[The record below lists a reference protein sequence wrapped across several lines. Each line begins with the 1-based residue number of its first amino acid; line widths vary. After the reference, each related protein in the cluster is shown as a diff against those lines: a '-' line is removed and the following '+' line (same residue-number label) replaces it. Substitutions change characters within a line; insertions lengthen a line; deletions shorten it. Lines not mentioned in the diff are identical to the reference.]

1 MAAAP
6 PGGGR
11 KGAVLPAVL
20 ALALAAAGCA
30 APEDGAGAS
39 ARSSPADAARA
50 DLPEATSG
58 LGGYLAGRHARM
70 HNDTAAAHVYFTRA
84 LEDDPANPQ
93 LLNAALV
100 GALAER
106 DMETAGALARKLAAA
121 SPDSLVARVALA
133 TEAIVAG
140 APAEALAQID
150 ALSAQGGARFIAPLL
165 RAWSLAAVDDPDG
178 ALETLRGMGGN
189 ANFSAIRDY
198 HSALIADLWDRPAE
212 AESGYAGA
220 LGAARGNSLRAA
232 LAAGNFYRRRGRA
245 EEARAVYDAFLEANP
260 DTTFLDSA
268 YRNLDEDGD
277 PPPPAAD
284 AGDGYAEALYGIG
297 AVLKA
302 EDALESA
309 LVYAQLCLSVRPG
322 HDACRLLLGEILS
335 DMERYA
341 EAVAAYDSVVE
352 ESPLTWTAQLHA
364 ANALAELGE
373 VEAAARRLR
382 TMARQDPVRAD
393 APIALA
399 DMMLGEERY
408 DEAADAYDRALA
420 RIPALE
426 QRHWP
431 LLYARGMSLERS
443 RQWDRAE
450 ADFLRALELEPDQP
464 LVLNYLGYSWVEMGR
479 NYDRARRMIARAVEQ
494 RPNDGYIVDSL
505 GWVLFRLGEY
515 DEAVGYLERA
525 VSLRPGDP
533 VILDHFGDSL
543 WRVGRRHEAYFQWRR
558 ALAFEPEPE
567 LEEALRDKVEN
578 GLADEP
584 GTAAAA
590 TEDL

>member
-11 KGAVLPAVL
+11 KGAVLPAAL

-58 LGGYLAGRHARM
+58 FGGYLAGRHARM

-178 ALETLRGMGGN
+178 ALETLRGIGGN

-268 YRNLDEDGD
+268 YRSLDEDGEA
-277 PPPPAAD
+277 PPPPAD

-322 HDACRLLLGEILS
+322 HDACRLLLGEILA

>member
-6 PGGGR
+6 PGGVR
-11 KGAVLPAVL
+11 KGAVLL
-20 ALALAAAGCA
+20 AGLVLAAAGCA

-39 ARSSPADAARA
+39 ARSSPAGAARA
-50 DLPEATSG
+50 GLPEATSG
-58 LGGYLAGRHARM
+58 LGGYLAGRHARL
-70 HNDTAAAHVYFTRA
+70 HNDTAAAHVYFARA

-100 GALAER
+100 GAMAER
-106 DMETAGALARKLAAA
+106 DMETAGALARKLAAV

-133 TEAIVAG
+133 TEATVAG

-268 YRNLDEDGD
+268 YRSLDEDGE
-277 PPPPAAD
+277 PPPAAD

-382 TMARQDPVRAD
+382 TMTRQDPVRAD
-393 APIALA
+393 APVALA

-426 QRHWP
+426 RRHWP

>member
-1 MAAAP
+1 MAATP
-6 PGGGR
+6 PGGVR
-11 KGAVLPAVL
+11 KGAFLL
-20 ALALAAAGCA
+20 AGLALAAAGCS
-30 APEDGAGAS
+30 APGDGAGAS
-39 ARSSPADAARA
+39 ARSSPADTARA
-50 DLPEATSG
+50 GLPEATSG
-58 LGGYLAGRHARM
+58 LGGYLAGRHARL
-70 HNDTAAAHVYFTRA
+70 HNDTAAAHVYFARA

-133 TEAIVAG
+133 TEATVAG

-150 ALSAQGGARFIAPLL
+150 ALPAQGGARFIAPLL

-178 ALETLRGMGGN
+178 ALETLRGLGSN

-212 AESGYAGA
+212 AEGGYAGA

-232 LAAGNFYRRRGRA
+232 LAAGNFYRRRGRDD
-245 EEARAVYDAFLEANP
+245 EARAVYDAFLEANP
-260 DTTFLDSA
+260 DTAFLDSA
-268 YRNLDEDGD
+268 YRSLDEDD
-277 PPPPAAD
+277 EAPPPAD
-284 AGDGYAEALYGIG
+284 AGDGYAEALYGIA
-297 AVLKA
+297 AVLTA

-309 LVYAQLCLSVRPG
+309 LVYAQLCLAVRPA
-322 HDACRLLLGEILS
+322 HDACRMLLGEVLA

-341 EAVAAYDSVVE
+341 EAVAAWDAVPG
-352 ESPLTWTAQLHA
+352 ESPLTWAARLHA
-364 ANALAELGE
+364 ADALAELGE

-382 TMARQDPVRAD
+382 AMTRQNPVRAD

-399 DMMLGEERY
+399 DMMLGEKRY

-426 QRHWP
+426 RRHWP

-443 RQWDRAE
+443 RQWERAE
-450 ADFLRALELEPDQP
+450 DDFLRALELEPDQP

-494 RPNDGYIVDSL
+494 RPDDGYIVDSL

-515 DEAVGYLERA
+515 DEAVRHLERA

-558 ALAFEPEPE
+558 ALAFGPEPE

-584 GTAAAA
+584 GTGDAAARA
-590 TEDL
+590 AGDL